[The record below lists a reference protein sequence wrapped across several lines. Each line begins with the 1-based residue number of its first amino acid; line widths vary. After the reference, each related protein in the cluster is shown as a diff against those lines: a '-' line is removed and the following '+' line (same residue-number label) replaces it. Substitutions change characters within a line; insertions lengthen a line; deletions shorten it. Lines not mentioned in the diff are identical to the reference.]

1 MKNLVKLILISFVL
15 FSCSSGNNEQIK
27 ENFSYE
33 HSGGIWTSLEYK
45 IAVKEIDQCEYIII
59 FGSEGRN
66 IIHKENCKNPE
77 HSLDCK

>member
-1 MKNLVKLILISFVL
+1 MKNLLKLILISFVL

-27 ENFSYE
+27 DNYSYE
-33 HSGGIWTSLEYK
+33 HNAGIWTSIEYK
-45 IAVKEIDQCEYIII
+45 ILVKEIDQCEYIII

-77 HSLDCK
+77 HRLDCK